1 MKQNYTFLLRRN
13 FRTLPSIGGGVVD
26 QDFRGNVGVIVFNH
40 ADVEFEIKKKD
51 RIAQLI
57 CERIVYPDI
66 EVYQSLDHTERGE
79 SGFGSTGQ

>member
-1 MKQNYTFLLRRN
+1 M
-13 FRTLPSIGGGVVD
+13 
-26 QDFRGNVGVIVFNH
+26 IVFNH